1 MAQDIY
7 AISMTGMAIER
18 AKIEAA
24 TQNIANMNTISSN
37 SDHVYKTKSVISEIN
52 INNFND
58 YLQNNGS
65 IIEQVSNFK
74 SVYKPE
80 HSQADNKGFIYMPDV
95 NIASEMLLLNSATRA
110 YEANVR
116 AFNAYKSMS
125 AKSLEIGK

>member
-18 AKIEAA
+18 ARIEAA
-24 TQNIANMNTISSN
+24 TQNIASMNTIASKAEN
-37 SDHVYKTKSVISEIN
+37 VYKTKSIAQGIN
-52 INNFND
+52 INNFNE
-58 YLQNNGS
+58 YLEINGS
-65 IIEQVSNFK
+65 ILDQIVKFK

-80 HSQADNKGFIYMPDV
+80 HSQADSKGFIYMPDV
-95 NIASEMLLLNSATRA
+95 NLASEMLLLNSATRA